1 MLVTEPVDCFWSV
14 YCQFRLHHTLTQCF
28 VRILSCSRVL
38 NNTSSQQLKSSL
50 CLVCVSKSSIRFQ
63 PNCLVEGDSAMHFG
77 NMHVCFVDEVES
89 SVVVD
94 MLIMRVASVL
104 NAVTCAMMSCCI
116 CARTHLPHYYI
127 ALTLSSGVLGIG
139 FSALHSSDVWSRHDI
154 IHISVVQSVITYH
167 HSLWH
172 IIQ

>member
-1 MLVTEPVDCFWSV
+1 
-14 YCQFRLHHTLTQCF
+14 
-28 VRILSCSRVL
+28 
-38 NNTSSQQLKSSL
+38 
-50 CLVCVSKSSIRFQ
+50 
-63 PNCLVEGDSAMHFG
+63 MHFG

-94 MLIMRVASVL
+94 MLSMRVASVL

-154 IHISVVQSVITYH
+154 IHISVVQSVTTYH
-167 HSLWH
+167 HSL
-172 IIQ
+172 